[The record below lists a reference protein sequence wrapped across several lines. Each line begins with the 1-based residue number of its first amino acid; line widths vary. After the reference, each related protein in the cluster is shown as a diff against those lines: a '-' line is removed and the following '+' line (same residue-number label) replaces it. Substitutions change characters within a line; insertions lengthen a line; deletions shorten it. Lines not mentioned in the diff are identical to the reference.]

1 MVHPSTCRYCN
12 PLKSQP
18 WEGGGAKAAESSWSF
33 LSSVSQVRS
42 KLQSPTLDHFFTLF
56 DPQERGLSE
65 MYTGQEGDGWPRVFT
80 VQVKGKQ
87 VLESASTLELDSLKV

>member
-1 MVHPSTCRYCN
+1 M
-12 PLKSQP
+12 
-18 WEGGGAKAAESSWSF
+18 
-33 LSSVSQVRS
+33 
-42 KLQSPTLDHFFTLF
+42 LF

-87 VLESASTLELDSLKV
+87 VLESASTDYISNRVRRWTPWTMGMAPL